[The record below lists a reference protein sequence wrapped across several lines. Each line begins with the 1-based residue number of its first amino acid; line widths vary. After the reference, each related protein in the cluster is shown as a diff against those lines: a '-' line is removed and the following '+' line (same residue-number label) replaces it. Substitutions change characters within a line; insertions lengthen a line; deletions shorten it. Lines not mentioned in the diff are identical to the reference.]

1 MNRRHRPTR
10 TPHPSCDASVYV
22 NNATRSDPL
31 LGYAH
36 DLIGDPM
43 FYGTAIR
50 PLTVGFA
57 GYYRF
62 LGLRRCSTQ
71 ARDLAF
77 QVRYHGLR
85 DSICLRF
92 MN

>member
-1 MNRRHRPTR
+1 
-10 TPHPSCDASVYV
+10 V

-31 LGYAH
+31 VDYAH

-50 PLTVGFA
+50 PLTVDFT
-57 GYYRF
+57 GYYRL
-62 LGLRRCSTQ
+62 LGLRRCSTR
-71 ARDLAF
+71 ARDLTF
-77 QVRYHGLR
+77 QVQYHGLR

>member
-1 MNRRHRPTR
+1 MNTASASSHESKASPTR
-10 TPHPSCDASVYV
+10 TPRPSCDASVYV

-50 PLTVGFA
+50 PLTVGFTR
-57 GYYRF
+57 YYRF
-62 LGLRRCSTQ
+62 
-71 ARDLAF
+71 
-77 QVRYHGLR
+77 
-85 DSICLRF
+85 
-92 MN
+92 